1 MSTLTGRRAIVTGA
15 SRGIGRAI
23 AMRLATEGAD
33 VAVLAR
39 NGEQLAELADDIQA
53 NGGRCVT
60 QTADV
65 TESEA
70 FRGALDA
77 AVSELGGAD
86 ILINNAGGNS
96 FSMPVV
102 ATRFSGWQK
111 TMQLNVDSVV
121 HACQVVLPA
130 MLQDQSGAIVNLA
143 SIAGL
148 RGSPL
153 MAHYGAAKAAV
164 VSLTQSLA
172 LECASN
178 NIRVN
183 ALLPGWVETDLT
195 EFLREE
201 ESTEEAVLSRVPM
214 RRWGTSDEVADAAL
228 FLVSDQSSFMTGQTL
243 IIDGGLS
250 VMP

>member
-1 MSTLTGRRAIVTGA
+1 
-15 SRGIGRAI
+15 
-23 AMRLATEGAD
+23 
-33 VAVLAR
+33 
-39 NGEQLAELADDIQA
+39 
-53 NGGRCVT
+53 
-60 QTADV
+60 
-65 TESEA
+65 
-70 FRGALDA
+70 
-77 AVSELGGAD
+77 
-86 ILINNAGGNS
+86 
-96 FSMPVV
+96 
-102 ATRFSGWQK
+102 
-111 TMQLNVDSVV
+111 MQLNVDSVV
-121 HACQVVLPA
+121 HACQVVLPT
-130 MLQDQSGAIVNLA
+130 MLKDQSGAIVNLA

-195 EFLREE
+195 GFLREE

-214 RRWGTSDEVADAAL
+214 RRWGTAKEIADSAL

>member
-23 AMRLATEGAD
+23 AMRLAAEGAE

-39 NGEQLAELADDIQA
+39 NGEQLAELSDDIQA
-53 NGGRCVT
+53 IGGRCVT
-60 QTADV
+60 QTTDV
-65 TESEA
+65 TESDV
-70 FRGALDA
+70 FRGALDV

-121 HACQVVLPA
+121 HACQVVLPT

-195 EFLREE
+195 GFLREE

-214 RRWGTSDEVADAAL
+214 RRWGTAKEIADSAL